1 MEQWAA
7 QAMKYLV
14 ENWQVVVGIAILLLI
29 GSGLFQDLRSRE
41 TLLQGKLD
49 GMKDSLQQEMANVC
63 TLTEE
68 QGERDREVFQV
79 GLYNFN
85 ESVSHI
91 MGDMSR
97 TQQGQFDAFGAQ
109 LRAAN
114 LVTEEQ
120 VKSVHSRLDERMDQ
134 FTNVLNESMGEQG
147 QSLEAV
153 AQKLDQTFRRNEER
167 FDTMQQTLSRSLM
180 QMRAR
185 NQDHMNQLKGQP
197 DRRMLEG
204 CMRVSERLDQ
214 LKNGLSELQSMI
226 DGSTD
231 MRKMVEAL
239 KLGDAWAEVGMQEL
253 LRRALLPS
261 QYRTG
266 IPVRPQSVEPADYVI
281 QLPSRAAE
289 GERLVYLPID
299 TKFPVEE
306 NLRLMQALEYMDPD
320 EVEAATKAL
329 ELALR
334 VQAKRMREAFVDPP
348 FTTEYAILYL
358 NNEGLYAQM
367 MQNGA
372 LRGQLQQQYRVLLAG
387 PATMASLLA
396 SLQCGLRSHA
406 IERQARDLRDVLT
419 EASNQMESLTDM
431 ISGTSGWAEPERGP
445 FSPAVHS
452 PECVVEEE
460 PKSTQVMPQAPMT
473 EAQRLLEIERR
484 RFQRLYGEQPA
495 TPESASALSIAL
507 EVQGGFEEELQDLP
521 EDDDWD

>member
-14 ENWQVVVGIAILLLI
+14 ENWQVVVGVAILLLI

-41 TLLQGKLD
+41 TILQGKLD
-49 GMKDSLQQEMANVC
+49 GMKDSLQQEMINVC

-85 ESVSHI
+85 ESVTRV

-120 VKSVHSRLDERMDQ
+120 VQSLHGKLDERMDQ

-147 QSLEAV
+147 QSLEVV

-167 FDTMQQTLSRSLM
+167 FDTLQHTLARGLM

-185 NQDHMNQLKGQP
+185 NQDQMNQLKIQP
-197 DRRMLEG
+197 DRRMLES

-214 LKNGLSELQSMI
+214 LKTGLSELQSMI
-226 DGSTD
+226 DGAMD

-239 KLGDAWAEVGMQEL
+239 KHGDAWSEVGMQDL

-266 IPVRPQSVEPADYVI
+266 IPVRPQSLEPADYVI

-289 GERLVYLPID
+289 GERFVYLPID

-320 EVEAATKAL
+320 EVETATKAL

-367 MQNGA
+367 MQNRA

-396 SLQCGLRSHA
+396 SLQCGLRAHA
-406 IERQARDLRDVLT
+406 IERQARDLRDVLN
-419 EASNQMESLTDM
+419 EASEQMESLTDM
-431 ISGTSGWAEPERGP
+431 ISGTSNWGEIERAP
-445 FSPAVHS
+445 LSSPVQS
-452 PECVVEEE
+452 PDRVPEEE
-460 PKSTQVMPQAPMT
+460 TKSVAASSQAPMT

-484 RFQRLYGEQPA
+484 RFQQLYGEQPA
-495 TPESASALSIAL
+495 APESASAVPIEL
-507 EVQGGFEEELQDLP
+507 EAQVGFEEDLQDPP